1 MFFITDIFYNLYIII
16 YIIKKLNFFTN
27 LMDGKYNNL
36 IMSEQQLGKI
46 SNISMKDFRKQNH
59 LSLKDALEK
68 QPIVSDYRK
77 ALFTSLDYE
86 TLFFIYFYI

>member
-1 MFFITDIFYNLYIII
+1 
-16 YIIKKLNFFTN
+16 
-27 LMDGKYNNL
+27 MDGKYNNL